1 MTNAH
6 NEHPPA
12 WKAALDRFE
21 GGYGA
26 PFDPEEPGDIW
37 LLVQL
42 LEEEVHRKITSELV
56 ESFDRATAKLKEQ
69 LRALELEQK
78 R

>member
-1 MTNAH
+1 MTNTD

-12 WKAALDRFE
+12 WKAALDRFVDA
-21 GGYGA
+21 YGSE
-26 PFDPEEPGDIW
+26 FDPEEPGDIW

-69 LRALELEQK
+69 LRALELEQQ